1 MDRLNS
7 SLTELAHASE
17 HQILSIQNFQAWVNR
32 WQAVKDGDPT
42 TVAVT
47 AVPLGDLEEASR
59 SSISEVVFGA
69 CVGSCILG
77 MCVRSVWNVCS
88 RGRKAAAPPDTSMPS
103 PVSPAGAV
111 PELSDAPKAQADMP
125 PLESLRDSARAVQ
138 APR

>member
-1 MDRLNS
+1 MCLQNLPMRRN
-7 SLTELAHASE
+7 TK
-17 HQILSIQNFQAWVNR
+17 SIQNFQAWVNR

-88 RGRKAAAPPDTSMPS
+88 RGRKVLPKPPDTSMPS

-111 PELSDAPKAQADMP
+111 PELPDAPKAQADMP